1 MWLADNKTAQS
12 TQKQVWL
19 MNISGNNLPAMS
31 GMGQSGE
38 VYSASL
44 AKKQQQADGKAA
56 LALIEAAGSTAQASP
71 AKSTTASLGN
81 NINVYV

>member
-1 MWLADNKTAQS
+1 VFADTNKAQS
-12 TQKQVWL
+12 MQQQVWL

-44 AKKQQQADGKAA
+44 AKK
-56 LALIEAAGSTAQASP
+56 TATSRGT
-71 AKSTTASLGN
+71 SCTCFD
-81 NINVYV
+81 